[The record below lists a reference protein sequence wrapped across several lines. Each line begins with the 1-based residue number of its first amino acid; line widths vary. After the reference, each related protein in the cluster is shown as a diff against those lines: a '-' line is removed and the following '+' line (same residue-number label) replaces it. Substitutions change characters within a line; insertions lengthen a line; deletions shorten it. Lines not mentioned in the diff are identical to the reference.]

1 MADKKIDL
9 EKFLSD
15 PAFQGDRDLMFGV
28 IDARLKHHA
37 EEAEK
42 RRKEKTDSETNIFD
56 RVFGGKKAE

>member
-1 MADKKIDL
+1 MPAKIDL

-37 EEAEK
+37 EEAAK
-42 RRKEKTDSETNIFD
+42 RQKENEPQNIFD
-56 RVFGGKKAE
+56 ALFGPRGEQK